1 MQNAEL
7 YSQFDT
13 AYKNAKLLII
23 QGEGQAAR
31 EYIITCMSVMLELYK
46 NTKGVYERAKLY
58 AHICDF
64 KNISARIYESGITPD
79 IKTWFGIS
87 ESEMAKPSGRKQPS
101 QIDKIISESPIDWA
115 VELFEKCSP
124 SVVEITAKSR
134 GVIASGTGFI
144 ISDKGYLLSNDHV
157 VFNEDRCEYYKSISM
172 KTIDGTRGIPVE
184 VIASDKKSDVAL
196 CKFDIEQVPKVIPVK
211 RIADYSQLRPGAK
224 VILIGNGLSMGLAP
238 LSGDVKFP
246 HDGSGNLVTTV
257 PSNHGDSGG
266 PMFNSKG
273 ECVGINKSVVV
284 AVQDG
289 STRVEAQGITNATP
303 MDKID
308 KLLEKWCKQ
317 YSIEL

>member
-1 MQNAEL
+1 MNNADI

-13 AYKNAKLLII
+13 AYKNAKLLIS

-31 EYIITCMSVMLELYK
+31 EHIINCMSIMLELYK

-64 KNISARIYESGITPD
+64 KNISAQIYELGVTPD
-79 IKTWFGIS
+79 IKAWFGIS
-87 ESEMAKPSGRKQPS
+87 ESTVTKPSDNKQLS
-101 QIDKIISESPIDWA
+101 HIDKIISESPIDWA
-115 VELFEKCSP
+115 VNLFEKCSP

-134 GVIASGTGFI
+134 GVVAGGTGFI
-144 ISDKGYLLSNDHV
+144 ISEKGYLLSNDHV
-157 VFNEDRCEYYKSISM
+157 VFNESRCEYYKSISM
-172 KTIDGTRGIPVE
+172 KMVDGTSGIPVE

-196 CKFDIEQVPKVIPVK
+196 CKFDTTQVSKVIPVK
-211 RIADYSQLRPGAK
+211 RIADYSRLRPGAK

-246 HDGSGNLVTTV
+246 HDDDGNLVTTV

-284 AVQDG
+284 AVQNG

-308 KLLEKWCKQ
+308 KLLDKWCKQ